1 MAPIQP
7 NADIE
12 RQQFYDLAAPPKRLG
27 RGRHAIVFECHGPRE
42 RIYAMKLYKQDSRDR
57 INREIEVLRH
67 LRSGPNTVQL
77 IDIVQGDEGANIGVI
92 LEHVDNTD
100 FRTLYPQFSDTDI
113 RYYTRELLQALEFA
127 HGEGI
132 MHRDI
137 RPHNVVIDHQN
148 RKLRLIGWSS
158 AEFYQPGEEFEL
170 CVGIFKPP
178 ELLLCYERYDY
189 SMDMWSFGTMLA
201 AMIFRKEPFFHGSS
215 CIDQLLAAAR
225 VLGTESLYRFVED
238 YGIQMEQEDVETLGH
253 HPRQPWRDLITPD
266 NQHLATNEV
275 IDLVDRLLQ
284 FDPRVSGR
292 DSQVFPSTNVHA
304 LASSDCV

>member
-1 MAPIQP
+1 
-7 NADIE
+7 
-12 RQQFYDLAAPPKRLG
+12 
-27 RGRHAIVFECHGPRE
+27 
-42 RIYAMKLYKQDSRDR
+42 
-57 INREIEVLRH
+57 
-67 LRSGPNTVQL
+67 
-77 IDIVQGDEGANIGVI
+77 
-92 LEHVDNTD
+92 
-100 FRTLYPQFSDTDI
+100 
-113 RYYTRELLQALEFA
+113 
-127 HGEGI
+127 
-132 MHRDI
+132 
-137 RPHNVVIDHQN
+137 
-148 RKLRLIGWSS
+148 
-158 AEFYQPGEEFEL
+158 
-170 CVGIFKPP
+170 
-178 ELLLCYERYDY
+178 
-189 SMDMWSFGTMLA
+189 MLA

-238 YGIQMEQEDVETLGH
+238 YRIQMEQEDVETLGH